1 MLSMTYRFILLSL
14 LIGCLPGCAKEQEQK
29 IRFNYS
35 SAPFEPGQARDGG
48 NMPSDAGM
56 PSDAAIADDAQ
67 AQGDASVVTTTVSSL
82 SAEAWSRLCTGLAG
96 SIESADRPD
105 EDLKFGYCIGQY
117 NAEVEDY
124 ASVQSADCGDKI
136 LDCIDGVGD
145 GYLPPLAICENADEP
160 PAECEIGADQ
170 FDSCMRQLIDAQ
182 LTMSVQDVC
191 DPGVDD
197 VAEFRRTHSSYVY
210 ARECLDALAEKC
222 PALQ

>member
-1 MLSMTYRFILLSL
+1 MLSITYRFILLSL
-14 LIGCLPGCAKEQEQK
+14 LIGCLPGCEKEQEQK
-29 IRFNYS
+29 IRFKYS

-48 NMPSDAGM
+48 NMPSDA
-56 PSDAAIADDAQ
+56 AIADDAQ
-67 AQGDASVVTTTVSSL
+67 AQDDAGVVTTTVSSL
-82 SAEAWSRLCTGLAG
+82 SPEAWSRLCTGLAG

-136 LDCIDGVGD
+136 LDCIDGVGNA
-145 GYLPPLAICENADEP
+145 YQPPLAICENADEP
-160 PAECEIGADQ
+160 PADCEIGADQ

-197 VAEFRRTHSSYVY
+197 VAEFRRTYSSYLF
-210 ARECLDALAEKC
+210 ARQCLEALVEKC